1 MSCGFASLSSPVRG
15 FHRFVQGGHLATAFN
30 SIGIVA
36 ARPHNLNER
45 AFTIYFLNT
54 LNRIPDAVSVLEV
67 FTTVD
72 MNF

>member
-15 FHRFVQGGHLATAFN
+15 FHRFVQGRHLATAFN

-36 ARPHNLNER
+36 AGPPGLNER
-45 AFTIYFLNT
+45 AVTIYFLNT
-54 LNRIPDAVSVLEV
+54 LNSIPDAASVLEV
-67 FTTVD
+67 FTAVD